1 MTFDLQARLAGQ
13 HVEPSASSA
22 WDLVGQ
28 LSEECLSW
36 SARNGNAARRH
47 YQQRATQPTL
57 VLPGELRLGDAP
69 VPLLPGW
76 LAIKIV
82 FELKTP
88 WYSKDDRPLHV
99 LDNPVRKDRIFGVP
113 FMSASSWKGLLR
125 WSCRMED
132 GLLDHLAKHDGKVDE
147 WPEPRWI
154 VHLFGNAKNKNEDE
168 DFSRG
173 ALHTYPTW
181 FDKVGFEVINP
192 HDRARRAGTQ
202 PIYYEVVPAGRRGS
216 LYLLYAPTLGQAQRQ
231 RVDDVDA
238 LSRLL
243 DAVHKLL
250 TVYGFSAKRTAGW
263 GLAEI
268 LHAEIRSKDES
279 KSGGGDDLKAALP
292 KLVGAAGGSV

>member
-1 MTFDLQARLAGQ
+1 VTFDLQAHLAGQ
-13 HVEPSASSA
+13 RVDPTASSA

-28 LSEECLSW
+28 LSDECLSW
-36 SARNGNAARRH
+36 ATRNGHAARGR

-57 VLPGELRLGDAP
+57 ALPDGLRLSD
-69 VPLLPGW
+69 VPTHLLSGW
-76 LAIKIV
+76 LAIKIA

-113 FMSASSWKGLLR
+113 LMSASSWKGLLR
-125 WSCRMED
+125 WSCRMEH
-132 GLLDHLAKHDGKVDE
+132 GLLDHLAGHDGKMDGWE
-147 WPEPRWI
+147 DPSWI
-154 VHLFGNAKNKNEDE
+154 VHLFGNARGEKE

-173 ALHTYPTW
+173 ALQGYPTW
-181 FDKVGFEVINP
+181 FDKVGFEVVNP

-202 PIYYEVVPAGRRGS
+202 PIYYEVVPAGRRAS
-216 LYLLYAPTLGQAQRQ
+216 LHLLYAPTPGQARRQ
-231 RVDDVDA
+231 RVDAVDA

-243 DAVHKLL
+243 GGANKVL

-268 LHAEIRSKDES
+268 LDGEIRSRDDSEK
-279 KSGGGDDLKAALP
+279 GGVDGLKAALP
-292 KLVGAAGGSV
+292 KLVGAPGGPS